1 MSIIEKYNIANY
13 QNPIIEYQG
22 NFQTNNPIEAYPKLR
37 PDVVNTRKPVKKKE
51 RALDKRRQKTIQKGF
66 NSIYCHPSKIK
77 ITTNGFENLKSDL
90 FLASNYGGL
99 QQGFS
104 FMDVLE
110 DWEQNK
116 ESVMPDGSDE
126 IDAEVSDMG
135 IPFTDYKISEYING
149 YLDKVNSSN
158 FYHRK
163 TKDIQKALSNVPV
176 YVVFNSRNQIAIEKD
191 EFTFFDE
198 KREKFQEP
206 KPPYKKKWKF
216 TTAFKFQKGDEANLE
231 QNPKQLIYD
240 SAGGFDPRKET
251 INPQT
256 GYFFFNYKDAKRY
269 LKRVTNTHRYWYKS
283 TLQRKPYTG
292 YSLHCLGLDSAYRI
306 MRESHPGI
314 DFRLIPNLT
323 EVNKFLTEHVGDSNV
338 IVDAGQQQLRVRRRA
353 KNLFPALG
361 KWGYKGSPTSSFLQ
375 RNEYF
380 KGVPIYIVQVSETS
394 RSLLKERYFTVVN
407 LLDTFYGKIIN
418 VLDSRLGFG
427 QNWIMQGSLDDS
439 QKSDE
444 VTNVIFFEKGE
455 ADKFVKEQGR
465 KIIRQRGS
473 RTSNLESIIQKP
485 KIFVSNLED
494 FLESWEDKIHADIT
508 NQSSE
513 KTILDA
519 KSTFFVPAYQQ
530 EAIKPEDA
538 KSSNQFIRGNF
549 DRGRVRV
556 QKMSKWFRS
565 LFRAY

>member
-1 MSIIEKYNIANY
+1 M
-13 QNPIIEYQG
+13 
-22 NFQTNNPIEAYPKLR
+22 
-37 PDVVNTRKPVKKKE
+37 
-51 RALDKRRQKTIQKGF
+51 
-66 NSIYCHPSKIK
+66 
-77 ITTNGFENLKSDL
+77 
-90 FLASNYGGL
+90 
-99 QQGFS
+99 
-104 FMDVLE
+104 
-110 DWEQNK
+110 
-116 ESVMPDGSDE
+116 
-126 IDAEVSDMG
+126 
-135 IPFTDYKISEYING
+135 
-149 YLDKVNSSN
+149 
-158 FYHRK
+158 
-163 TKDIQKALSNVPV
+163 
-176 YVVFNSRNQIAIEKD
+176 
-191 EFTFFDE
+191 
-198 KREKFQEP
+198 
-206 KPPYKKKWKF
+206 
-216 TTAFKFQKGDEANLE
+216 
-231 QNPKQLIYD
+231 
-240 SAGGFDPRKET
+240 
-251 INPQT
+251 
-256 GYFFFNYKDAKRY
+256 
-269 LKRVTNTHRYWYKS
+269 
-283 TLQRKPYTG
+283 
-292 YSLHCLGLDSAYRI
+292 
-306 MRESHPGI
+306 
-314 DFRLIPNLT
+314 
-323 EVNKFLTEHVGDSNV
+323 
-338 IVDAGQQQLRVRRRA
+338 
-353 KNLFPALG
+353 FPALG
-361 KWGYKGSPTSSFLQ
+361 KWGYKGSPAASFLQ

-394 RSLLKERYFTVVN
+394 RSLLKERYFRVVN

-494 FLESWEDKIHADIT
+494 FIESWEDKIHADIT